1 MVAGA
6 ERRLLLLLGL
16 ATFFEGYGRS
26 LIVIVLPYVQQSFG
40 VSAAALSYIL
50 AVISAGSFG
59 ALLLGMVTDRVGR
72 RRVLLGSILGYALF
86 GSGTAFAASIAALIA
101 WQTIARLFQEG
112 ALTAAV
118 VIAAEEMPAE
128 RRGAAQGVIG
138 TVNSCGAGFAAL
150 LLAAIAYVPGGWR
163 GLAAVSLVP
172 LLFLPFLAREIRESR
187 RWANAERSRS
197 FAVPAA
203 YRARLAVA
211 FGLAFVAMSYDV
223 AGFAFTSYVPVT
235 KHGWSPGAVSAM
247 IVVAGGIG
255 LPGWMLGGELAD
267 RIGRRPSAAL
277 FLIGLGGAEMLFFL
291 GGEHALWAAFGLMV
305 FCQAGKTTVLRSWMT
320 ELFPT
325 SIRGTTTAWV
335 TVGGT
340 LGGMVGLAVAGSI
353 ASAIGDIGGALSIV
367 AGASVAVASL
377 ATLFLPETSGL
388 ELELVA
394 PEAAP
399 PELS

>member
-1 MVAGA
+1 MAA
-6 ERRLLLLLGL
+6 AEERRLVLLLGL

-26 LIVIVLPYVQQSFG
+26 LIVIVLPYVQQSFA

-59 ALLLGMVTDRVGR
+59 ALLLGMVTDRIGR
-72 RRVLLGSILGYALF
+72 RRVLLASILGYAVF
-86 GSGTAFAASIAALIA
+86 GSGTALAASVAALLV

-118 VIAAEEMPAE
+118 VIAAEEMPAD

-163 GLAAVSLVP
+163 GLAAVSLLP
-172 LLFLPFLAREIRESR
+172 ILLLPFLARQIRESR
-187 RWANAERSRS
+187 RWTAAERSQS
-197 FAVPAA
+197 FAVPPA
-203 YRARLAVA
+203 YRARLAIA
-211 FGLAFVAMSYDV
+211 FGLAFLAMSYDV

-235 KHGWSPGAVSAM
+235 KHGWSPAAVSAM

-255 LPGWMLGGELAD
+255 LPGWMVGGELAD
-267 RIGRRPSAAL
+267 RLGRRPAAAL
-277 FLIGLGGAEMLFFL
+277 FLLGLAGAEMLFFL
-291 GGEHALWAAFGLMV
+291 GGEHALWVAFGLMV
-305 FCQAGKTTVLRSWMT
+305 FCQAGKMTVLRTWMT

-325 SIRGTTTAWV
+325 SVRGTTTAWV

-340 LGGMVGLAVAGSI
+340 LGGMVGLAAAGRI
-353 ASAIGDIGGALSIV
+353 EAALGDIGVALSIV
-367 AGASVAVASL
+367 AGASVVVASL
-377 ATLFLPETSGL
+377 ATLLLPETSGL
-388 ELELVA
+388 ELEMVA
-394 PEAAP
+394 PEAVP
-399 PELS
+399 PGLS